1 MRYLEITIKLI
12 FLGLA
17 IYIFVANAFISPWLL
32 VFLETSFL
40 LGFVLVLNREESYRY
55 PPGYPNM
62 ARVYLMRKIEGL
74 ILILFS
80 IIIFCYVY

>member
-1 MRYLEITIKLI
+1 M

-17 IYIFVANAFISPWLL
+17 IYIFAANAFLTPWLL

-40 LGFVLVLNREESYRY
+40 LGFVLVLNREESYKY
-55 PPGYPNM
+55 PPGYPHM
-62 ARVYLMRKIEGL
+62 DRVYLMRKIEGL

-80 IIIFCYVY
+80 IIIFSYVY